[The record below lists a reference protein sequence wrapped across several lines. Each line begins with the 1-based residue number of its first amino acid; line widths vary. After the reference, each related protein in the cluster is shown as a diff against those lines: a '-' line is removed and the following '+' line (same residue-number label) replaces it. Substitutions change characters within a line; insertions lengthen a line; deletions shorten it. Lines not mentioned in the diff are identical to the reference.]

1 MFLPLTHTKFDVYNA
16 AGDLL
21 MECYTLA
28 STFPIEER
36 YNLTSQIKRAAL
48 SVKLNIAEGASRKS
62 TAERKRFYE
71 IARSSVVELDTAF
84 DVAIKLNYLTISRAE
99 QLGILLNRC
108 YAMLSKMTGKSA

>member
-1 MFLPLTHTKFDVYNA
+1 MFLPLTHTKFDIYNV
-16 AGDLL
+16 AGALL
-21 MECYTLA
+21 LECYHLVL
-28 STFPIEER
+28 SFPSDER
-36 YNLTSQIKRAAL
+36 FNLTSQIKRAAL

-99 QLGILLNRC
+99 QLGTLLNRC
-108 YAMLSKMTGKSA
+108 YAMLSKMTGKLE

>member
-16 AGDLL
+16 AGGPL
-21 MECYTLA
+21 MECYTLV

-71 IARSSVVELDTAF
+71 IARSSVVGLDTAF
-84 DVAIKLNYLTISRAE
+84 DVAIKLNYLTVPRAE

-108 YAMLSKMTGKSA
+108 YAMLSKMTGKSE